1 MYYYIH
7 RFCFVSRQ
15 NHTTFHRLITLL
27 SLSLYYYLLH
37 TYYILS
43 MTTPIIKQFLCFYEL
58 MIQFTLFYYYYY
70 IIIIK
75 QNKTKNYSGI
85 SRPSFQ
91 LGHKRHIY
99 IYILRQYYTTIFQCC
114 QIIFRSFVSSFCLMF
129 FTSNLAT
136 LNTTSTPQP
145 HSRPPSKTR
154 SMRLQQQQQPSSSA
168 STAEQ
173 EAASHVQ
180 KAKSTRIEALKSDN
194 RDLQPKPS
202 SRKYPKKKNKTMI
215 SAENDF
221 IIL

>member
-1 MYYYIH
+1 
-7 RFCFVSRQ
+7 
-15 NHTTFHRLITLL
+15 
-27 SLSLYYYLLH
+27 
-37 TYYILS
+37 
-43 MTTPIIKQFLCFYEL
+43 
-58 MIQFTLFYYYYY
+58 
-70 IIIIK
+70 
-75 QNKTKNYSGI
+75 
-85 SRPSFQ
+85 
-91 LGHKRHIY
+91 
-99 IYILRQYYTTIFQCC
+99 
-114 QIIFRSFVSSFCLMF
+114 MF

-202 SRKYPKKKNKTMI
+202 SRKYQKKNKTMI
-215 SAENDF
+215 SAEKNDF